1 MDEEKKYTEF
11 DLISFASYRARFAD
25 QSKDTYMNMDEC
37 LSDWKEM
44 NKHN

>member
-11 DLISFASYRARFAD
+11 DLVSFAAYRAGFAD
-25 QSKDTYMNMDEC
+25 QNKDTYKNIEDC

-44 NKHN
+44 NKTN